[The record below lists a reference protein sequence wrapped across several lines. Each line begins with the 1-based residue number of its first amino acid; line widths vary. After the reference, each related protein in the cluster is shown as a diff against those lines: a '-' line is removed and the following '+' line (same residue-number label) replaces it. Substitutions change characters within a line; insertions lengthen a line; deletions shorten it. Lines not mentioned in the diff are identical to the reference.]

1 MNNDNTD
8 YVSNESGTLSRLFKL
23 PQHGT
28 TVRTELIA
36 GMTTFLTMVYI
47 VFVNPQILG
56 AAQMDPKVVFV
67 TTCLIAGIGSI
78 SMGIFANLP
87 VALAPAMGLNAFF
100 AFVVVGAMGI
110 SWQTGMGAIFW
121 GAVGLFLL
129 TLFRIRYW
137 MISNIP
143 LSLRIGITSGIGLFI
158 ALMGLKNTGVIVAN
172 KDTLV
177 MIGDLSSHGVLLGI
191 LGFFIITVLSSRHFH
206 AAVLVSIVV
215 TSCCGLFFGDVHFS
229 GVYSIPPDISGV
241 IGEVDLS
248 GALTLEL
255 AGIIFSFMLI
265 NLFDSSGTLIGVT
278 DKAGLI
284 DGNGKFPNMNKA
296 LYVDSVSSVAGA
308 FIGTSSVTA
317 YIEST
322 SGVAVGGRTGLT
334 AVVVGVMFLLV
345 MFFSPLV
352 AMVPPYA
359 TAGALIFVGVL
370 MTSSLARVNW
380 DDFTE
385 SVPAF
390 ITTVMMPF
398 TFSITE
404 GIALGF
410 MSYCIMKVCT
420 GRWRDLNL
428 CVVVVAALF
437 ALKIILVISN
447 WRGFPDIMSS
457 DYAGELMIWIMLAT
471 LAVVF
476 VVGFRVLTSGAR
488 KAIRRLSDRLN
499 IDVIPVESM
508 VDQMGKSAGDEFLR
522 YLHRPDESHLQNAAQ
537 VLLIWQIVIVDGSEQ
552 NLLQWHRILQKAR
565 LAAPITDA
573 QVRLALG
580 FLRET
585 EPEMQDINAFQMR
598 YNAFFQPAEGVH
610 WLH

>member
-1 MNNDNTD
+1 MIIITEPLLSFVLQKQGIKSPPMDKKMNNDNTD

-28 TVRTELIA
+28 TARTELIA

-56 AAQMDPKVVFV
+56 VAQMDPKVVFV

-78 SMGIFANLP
+78 AMGIFANLP

-352 AMVPPYA
+352 AIVPPYA

-437 ALKIILVISN
+437 ALKIILV
-447 WRGFPDIMSS
+447 D
-457 DYAGELMIWIMLAT
+457 
-471 LAVVF
+471 
-476 VVGFRVLTSGAR
+476 
-488 KAIRRLSDRLN
+488 
-499 IDVIPVESM
+499 
-508 VDQMGKSAGDEFLR
+508 
-522 YLHRPDESHLQNAAQ
+522 
-537 VLLIWQIVIVDGSEQ
+537 
-552 NLLQWHRILQKAR
+552 
-565 LAAPITDA
+565 
-573 QVRLALG
+573 
-580 FLRET
+580 
-585 EPEMQDINAFQMR
+585 
-598 YNAFFQPAEGVH
+598 
-610 WLH
+610 

>member
-1 MNNDNTD
+1 VIIITEPVLSFVLQKQGFKFPSMDKKMNNDNTD

-78 SMGIFANLP
+78 AMGIFANLP

-121 GAVGLFLL
+121 GAIGLFLL

-191 LGFFIITVLSSRHFH
+191 LGFFIITVLSSRNFH

-229 GVYSIPPDISGV
+229 GIYSIPPDISGV

-248 GALTLEL
+248 GALSLEL

-284 DGNGKFPNMNKA
+284 DSNGKFPNMNKA

-437 ALKIILVISN
+437 ALKIILV
-447 WRGFPDIMSS
+447 D
-457 DYAGELMIWIMLAT
+457 
-471 LAVVF
+471 
-476 VVGFRVLTSGAR
+476 
-488 KAIRRLSDRLN
+488 
-499 IDVIPVESM
+499 
-508 VDQMGKSAGDEFLR
+508 
-522 YLHRPDESHLQNAAQ
+522 
-537 VLLIWQIVIVDGSEQ
+537 
-552 NLLQWHRILQKAR
+552 
-565 LAAPITDA
+565 
-573 QVRLALG
+573 
-580 FLRET
+580 
-585 EPEMQDINAFQMR
+585 
-598 YNAFFQPAEGVH
+598 
-610 WLH
+610 

>member
-1 MNNDNTD
+1 MCNRNVTIITEPLLSFVLQKQGIKSPPMDKKMNNDNTD

-78 SMGIFANLP
+78 AMGIFANLP

-284 DGNGKFPNMNKA
+284 DSNGKFPNMNKA

-437 ALKIILVISN
+437 ALKIILV
-447 WRGFPDIMSS
+447 D
-457 DYAGELMIWIMLAT
+457 
-471 LAVVF
+471 
-476 VVGFRVLTSGAR
+476 
-488 KAIRRLSDRLN
+488 
-499 IDVIPVESM
+499 
-508 VDQMGKSAGDEFLR
+508 
-522 YLHRPDESHLQNAAQ
+522 
-537 VLLIWQIVIVDGSEQ
+537 
-552 NLLQWHRILQKAR
+552 
-565 LAAPITDA
+565 
-573 QVRLALG
+573 
-580 FLRET
+580 
-585 EPEMQDINAFQMR
+585 
-598 YNAFFQPAEGVH
+598 
-610 WLH
+610 

>member
-1 MNNDNTD
+1 MCNWNVIIITEPLLSFVLQKQGIKSPPMDKKMNNDNTD

-78 SMGIFANLP
+78 AMGIFANLP

-121 GAVGLFLL
+121 GAIGLFLL

-284 DGNGKFPNMNKA
+284 DSNGQFPNMNKA

-437 ALKIILVISN
+437 ALKIILV
-447 WRGFPDIMSS
+447 D
-457 DYAGELMIWIMLAT
+457 
-471 LAVVF
+471 
-476 VVGFRVLTSGAR
+476 
-488 KAIRRLSDRLN
+488 
-499 IDVIPVESM
+499 
-508 VDQMGKSAGDEFLR
+508 
-522 YLHRPDESHLQNAAQ
+522 
-537 VLLIWQIVIVDGSEQ
+537 
-552 NLLQWHRILQKAR
+552 
-565 LAAPITDA
+565 
-573 QVRLALG
+573 
-580 FLRET
+580 
-585 EPEMQDINAFQMR
+585 
-598 YNAFFQPAEGVH
+598 
-610 WLH
+610 